1 MKVNKLFKVMLNDI
15 KREKS
20 TYISLIA
27 VVIISL
33 FFGTLFITILKEA
46 DKKLIVSEI
55 TNFFDTV
62 NSKNYVLSSNLLPNL
77 VNNDVFLLVIFL
89 LGLSIVGLPF
99 IVCML
104 FYKGF
109 TLAFTV
115 TTLIYNFKFE
125 GILFSFLYIF
135 PHLILNLILYFIMC
149 VYAFNLSIKIFKNI
163 LNKED
168 FKIKDQLKKYIL
180 VFIILILTLS
190 ISSLYETYIIPYII
204 KLIY

>member
-20 TYISLIA
+20 TYISLIV

-77 VNNDVFLLVIFL
+77 VNNDVFLLIIFL

-125 GILFSFLYIF
+125 GTLFRFLYIF

>member
-20 TYISLIA
+20 TYISLIV

-62 NSKNYVLSSNLLPNL
+62 NSKHYVLSSHLLPNL
-77 VNNDVFLLVIFL
+77 VNNDVFL
-89 LGLSIVGLPF
+89 
-99 IVCML
+99 
-104 FYKGF
+104 
-109 TLAFTV
+109 
-115 TTLIYNFKFE
+115 
-125 GILFSFLYIF
+125 
-135 PHLILNLILYFIMC
+135 LYFIMC

>member
-1 MKVNKLFKVMLNDI
+1 M
-15 KREKS
+15 
-20 TYISLIA
+20 
-27 VVIISL
+27 
-33 FFGTLFITILKEA
+33 
-46 DKKLIVSEI
+46 
-55 TNFFDTV
+55 
-62 NSKNYVLSSNLLPNL
+62 
-77 VNNDVFLLVIFL
+77 
-89 LGLSIVGLPF
+89 
-99 IVCML
+99 
-104 FYKGF
+104 
-109 TLAFTV
+109 
-115 TTLIYNFKFE
+115 
-125 GILFSFLYIF
+125 FSFLYIF

>member
-1 MKVNKLFKVMLNDI
+1 MNKLFKVMLNDI

-20 TYISLIA
+20 TYISLIV

-33 FFGTLFITILKEA
+33 LFGTLFITILKEA

-77 VNNDVFLLVIFL
+77 VKNDVFLLIIFL

>member
-1 MKVNKLFKVMLNDI
+1 MNKLFKVMLNDI

-20 TYISLIA
+20 TYISLIV

-77 VNNDVFLLVIFL
+77 VNNDVFLLIIFL

-135 PHLILNLILYFIMC
+135 PHLILNLIMC

>member
-20 TYISLIA
+20 TYISLIV

-33 FFGTLFITILKEA
+33 LFGTLFITILKEA

-77 VNNDVFLLVIFL
+77 VNNDVFLLIIFL

-135 PHLILNLILYFIMC
+135 PHLILNLILYSIMC
-149 VYAFNLSIKIFKNI
+149 LYAFNLSIKIFKNI

>member
-20 TYISLIA
+20 TYISLIV

-46 DKKLIVSEI
+46 DEKLIVSEI

-77 VNNDVFLLVIFL
+77 VNNDVFLLIIFL

-135 PHLILNLILYFIMC
+135 PHLIPNLILYFIMC